1 MKSEKIIKALI
12 SGAVNVFEF
21 DVTTGRIMNDI
32 IGEDGVNYTKKA
44 GISLPYTFDNL
55 ISYYFG
61 SDVKCRM
68 LTGSNINCI
77 SSQYLLDLYL
87 SGELRC
93 EVNFFCPITNE
104 YYRTLYFLYEDD
116 VSSHIMSLA
125 VSRVIY
131 DVEDKFFTQNGDKM
145 EQLKVENEKVY
156 KAMLD
161 EQPCGVFAYTYPG
174 YHIVTANAEALR
186 MFGCTSIEQIQ
197 ERIGDVI
204 GNIYYPSQESLERLK
219 SLRTKD
225 DTVDYEC
232 IFNKGLDNEF
242 YVIAKT
248 KIIYS
253 LDGRRIIYST
263 YVDASEMHALQVT
276 LGKAE
281 EGTKAKS
288 TFLFNMSHD
297 LRTPMNAILGYAE
310 LINSHWDERDTA
322 RDYLRKL
329 MESSK
334 FLLFFLNNAIELASL
349 EKNGDILKESLWNA
363 RRFND
368 MLDAI
373 IENEVRDK
381 NIKFSRSVNIEHN
394 DVMCDASKLRLV
406 FLNILSNAIK
416 YTPTGGSISMILE
429 EIPSEKSGYAQ
440 FKTVVTDTGI
450 GISPDYLPHIFE
462 NFTRE
467 KKTTLSGIQGT
478 GLGMS
483 VVKKLIDLMGGSIT
497 VESNVGKGTK
507 VTVLL
512 SHRIVSR
519 EELVKYAEKEKG
531 IDNRIIVGK
540 RILLAE
546 DNELNAEITMIILSD
561 AGFVCEHVSDGAEAF
576 EAIKNHSVNYYDLV
590 LMDIQMPVMDGYQAT
605 RAIRMLD
612 DERSKIPI
620 VAMTAN
626 ALEDDKRAAFAVG
639 MNGHISKPI
648 EISKLMETLY
658 CTLI

>member
-1 MKSEKIIKALI
+1 
-12 SGAVNVFEF
+12 
-21 DVTTGRIMNDI
+21 
-32 IGEDGVNYTKKA
+32 
-44 GISLPYTFDNL
+44 
-55 ISYYFG
+55 
-61 SDVKCRM
+61 
-68 LTGSNINCI
+68 
-77 SSQYLLDLYL
+77 
-87 SGELRC
+87 
-93 EVNFFCPITNE
+93 
-104 YYRTLYFLYEDD
+104 
-116 VSSHIMSLA
+116 
-125 VSRVIY
+125 
-131 DVEDKFFTQNGDKM
+131 
-145 EQLKVENEKVY
+145 
-156 KAMLD
+156 
-161 EQPCGVFAYTYPG
+161 
-174 YHIVTANAEALR
+174 
-186 MFGCTSIEQIQ
+186 
-197 ERIGDVI
+197 
-204 GNIYYPSQESLERLK
+204 
-219 SLRTKD
+219 
-225 DTVDYEC
+225 
-232 IFNKGLDNEF
+232 
-242 YVIAKT
+242 
-248 KIIYS
+248 
-253 LDGRRIIYST
+253 
-263 YVDASEMHALQVT
+263 MHALQVT

-478 GLGMS
+478 GLGMP

-546 DNELNAEITMIILSD
+546 DNELNAEIAMIILSD

-620 VAMTAN
+620 VSMTAN

-658 CTLI
+658 YTLI